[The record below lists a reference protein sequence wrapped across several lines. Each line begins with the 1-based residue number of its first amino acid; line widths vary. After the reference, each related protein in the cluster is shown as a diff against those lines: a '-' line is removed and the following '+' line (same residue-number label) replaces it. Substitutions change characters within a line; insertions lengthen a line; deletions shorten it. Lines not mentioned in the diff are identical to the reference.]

1 MSNED
6 VINWLER
13 YNETL
18 RNRMKHLDK
27 QMEDYESEK
36 NDIKFNIQEN
46 NKLIRQLHN
55 QSKACVITQIWH
67 LGLYSPA

>member
-46 NKLIRQLHN
+46 NKLIMQLHN
-55 QSKACVITQIWH
+55 Q
-67 LGLYSPA
+67 

>member
-18 RNRMKHLDK
+18 RNRMKRLDK

-55 QSKACVITQIWH
+55 Q
-67 LGLYSPA
+67 

>member
-1 MSNED
+1 MSNEA

-18 RNRMKHLDK
+18 KNRRKHLDK

-46 NKLIRQLHN
+46 NKLIRQL
-55 QSKACVITQIWH
+55 QVQ
-67 LGLYSPA
+67 

>member
-1 MSNED
+1 MSNEA

-13 YNETL
+13 NNETL

-55 QSKACVITQIWH
+55 Q
-67 LGLYSPA
+67 